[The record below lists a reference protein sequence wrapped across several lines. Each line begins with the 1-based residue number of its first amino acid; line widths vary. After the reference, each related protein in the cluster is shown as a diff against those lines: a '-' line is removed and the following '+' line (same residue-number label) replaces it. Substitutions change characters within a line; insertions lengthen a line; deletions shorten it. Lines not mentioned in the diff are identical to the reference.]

1 MKKIILSIIS
11 IIILLAISFLFY
23 ISWIINKGEFQSK
36 YLEDF
41 INDKF
46 KKEGVFYTSIKDP
59 ILKFNKNDKRLVI
72 DGKSFKFFDF
82 NDKQL
87 SEFDNLKVYINL
99 KTLLTKRKLDANR
112 VELESGSINLP
123 NVFSKPLSINKILL
137 EGDLYPKNNQIY
149 LSKFSTSINNDFYQ
163 GSATIYLDEMTAK
176 GKLNQLNRE
185 NIFYNMN
192 LVSNEMI
199 FDVDKSGFNIEGK
212 GNLGDIN
219 ILVKGRKNYQNKKE
233 FISKYNV
240 KATVNE
246 ENIEKNF
253 KFKLDDFLNGPID
266 MEASY
271 FIYQNGKEEIK
282 TKNNLKNNYISIPFL
297 NLIKEKDV
305 DASAEID
312 FNFKNKKLNNIKIL
326 KYQENNKKLDGLIQF
341 SKQTKP
347 FKEFELNFEKE
358 NKKIEIKLERN
369 KGKDKLFVKG
379 DYFDFT
385 KILKD
390 FIFDEK
396 KEDNILTQFQPIVI
410 TLESK
415 QILVSEN
422 QSIYNVSSR
431 MEYEKNLFKEVKL
444 NAELVDKGEHLILS
458 ITPKDNNQRELTIS
472 SNDAGLLLKKFNINK
487 SGKEG
492 KFALHGFYNDKKDS
506 HPLNASVTIRDM
518 KLIKAPTLAKILN
531 LASIGIVSALSG
543 EGILINKLKS
553 EFVVESGILNLNKYE
568 AYGPDI
574 GFSNQGKIFLKK
586 KEIDLEGAL
595 VPMVT
600 LNKIIGSIP
609 VLGKILTNERKGI
622 WSFIY
627 TIKGNMDEPTVQ
639 VDPLKTITPGFIKK
653 FFSVFKTD
661 KEQKD

>member
-305 DASAEID
+305 DASAEIV

>member
-11 IIILLAISFLFY
+11 LIILLTVSFLFY
-23 ISWIINKGEFQSK
+23 VSWILNKGEFQSK
-36 YLEDF
+36 YLEEF
-41 INDKF
+41 INNKF

-59 ILKFNKNDKRLVI
+59 ILKFNKNEKRLVI
-72 DGKSFKFFDF
+72 DGENFKFFNF

-87 SEFDNLKVYINL
+87 SEFDNLKVYIDL

-112 VELESGSINLP
+112 VELESGSINIP
-123 NVFSKPLSINKILL
+123 NVFSKTLSIKKILL
-137 EGDLYPKNNQIY
+137 EGNLYPRNDQIY
-149 LSKFSTSINNDFYQ
+149 LSKFSTSINDDFYQ
-163 GSATIYLDEMTAK
+163 GSATIYLEEMTVK
-176 GKLNQLNRE
+176 GVLNQLNRE
-185 NIFYNMN
+185 NVFYNMN
-192 LVSNEMI
+192 LVSNEMM

-240 KATVNE
+240 KATMNE
-246 ENIEKNF
+246 EDIEKNF

-271 FIYQNGKEEIK
+271 FVYQNGKEEIK

-297 NLIKEKDV
+297 NLKKEKDV

-326 KYQENNKKLDGLIQF
+326 KYQENNKKLDGQIQF
-341 SKQTKP
+341 SNQIKP
-347 FKEFELNFEKE
+347 FKEFELNFENE

-385 KILKD
+385 NILKD
-390 FIFDEK
+390 FIFEEE
-396 KEDNILTQFQPIVI
+396 KEDNILTQFQPIII
-410 TLESK
+410 TLKSK
-415 QILVSEN
+415 QILVTEN
-422 QSIYNVSSR
+422 QSIYNVDSI
-431 MEYEKNLFKEVKL
+431 MEYDNKLFKEIKL
-444 NAELVDKGEHLILS
+444 NSELEDKGKHFILEV
-458 ITPKDNNQRELTIS
+458 TAKDNNQRELKIN
-472 SNDAGLLLKKFNINK
+472 SNDAGLLLKKFNVNK

-492 KFALHGFYNDKKDS
+492 EFVLYGIYNDNKDS

-518 KLIKAPTLAKILN
+518 RLIKAPTLAKILN
-531 LASIGIVSALSG
+531 LASIGIVSVLSG

-574 GFSNQGKIFLKK
+574 GFSNQGKIFLKE

-627 TIKGNMDEPTVQ
+627 TIKGNMNEPTVQ
-639 VDPLKTITPGFIKK
+639 VDPLKSITPGFIKK
-653 FFSVFKTD
+653 FFSVFKTE
-661 KEQKD
+661 KEEEN